1 MREIIREHRAEI
13 APGWQFVTIAR
24 WRAPEADF
32 AVLAEDWVRLA
43 KRQGLLMKLT
53 QPIP

>member
-13 APGWQFVTIAR
+13 APGWKFVTIAR

-32 AVLAEDWVRLA
+32 AELNQDWARLA
-43 KRQGLLMKLT
+43 RRMGLFLK
-53 QPIP
+53 PAAAVP